1 MKHLFTITALFI
13 ASLCASAQDLNNSSA
28 TTDTLWIDNGSRHI
42 FGIVSKPQYQGKK
55 QPVAIISHGFNGSHN
70 FGQSYF
76 KPLNEMGY
84 QVYVFDF
91 PCGSTKSLSD
101 NNTMNMSVLD
111 EVNDLKAVTEHFR
124 SLTLTP
130 TASY

>member
-13 ASLCASAQDLNNSSA
+13 ASLCASAQDLNISSA

-42 FGIVSKPQYQGKK
+42 FGIVSKPQYQGRK

-111 EVNDLKAVTEHFR
+111 EVNDLKAVTEYFR
-124 SLTLTP
+124 SQP
-130 TASY
+130 DVDADG